1 MRFPSKTVSVLI
13 ACMLRGGLAQH
24 QLDGDLSGCS
34 GAEEVEGDPEE
45 ADRMHLHR
53 STLYIERY
61 KY

>member
-1 MRFPSKTVSVLI
+1 
-13 ACMLRGGLAQH
+13 MLRGGLAQH